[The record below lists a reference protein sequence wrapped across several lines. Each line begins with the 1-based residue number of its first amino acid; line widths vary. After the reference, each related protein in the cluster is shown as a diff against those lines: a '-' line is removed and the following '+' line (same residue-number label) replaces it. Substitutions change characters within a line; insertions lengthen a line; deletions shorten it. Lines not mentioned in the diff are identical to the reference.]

1 MKPILQGLEHAA
13 ELVLVFLMTMMM
25 TTGACA
31 KKVVT
36 CGASQAEVD
45 HAAAR

>member
-1 MKPILQGLEHAA
+1 MKPFLSGLEHTA

-36 CGASQAEVD
+36 CGANQAQVE
-45 HAAAR
+45 AAR